1 MYDNSFA
8 RWLDDMDKRG
18 DYTLNHYYSKEGRD
32 AGFLKVCLRPISGQ
46 TIFLSGLHLRLV
58 LSCRLMLSLVP
69 VL

>member
-18 DYTLNHYYSKEGRD
+18 DYTLNHYYSKVERD
-32 AGFLKVCLRPISGQ
+32 AGFLKSMFTGQ
-46 TIFLSGLHLRLV
+46 MIFCRGLHLRLG
-58 LSCRLMLSLVP
+58 LSCRLMLSLAL